1 MINKLTGTFLMLL
14 TVFVIS
20 AYGQTGRVQGVIT
33 DRITGETLAGASVVL
48 EGTTIG
54 STTRSNG
61 EFDLEVP
68 AGNVVLVVSFIGY
81 TPSRLELV
89 IGAGQIVR
97 ANVELYADIAV
108 LDEFVVIG
116 YGVQRRSDMTGA
128 VASVTAEDL
137 QQGVILDPIQ
147 AMQGRAAG
155 VSITRRGGDPN
166 AGFDVK
172 IRGASSL
179 TTGTS
184 PLFVIDG
191 VAGADPTTVAPTD
204 IESFSILKD
213 ASAAAIYGSRGANG
227 VIIITTK
234 RGTKGAEPQI
244 NFNSYVSIDQV
255 ARKLDLLSATEYRQ
269 FLSDNPRFLTG
280 FVDGG
285 ADTDWQ
291 DEVFR
296 TGMSQN
302 HTFSFTGGGVA
313 SSYRASVSHMD
324 FTGVVRG
331 SRKTRTIGRINID
344 QTALDGKLTIASG
357 LSGTIEHNMFINYG
371 GWNRSNVLWQ
381 TFQRNPTDPVFDQ
394 NNEYHELQ
402 RRFNYYNPLAI
413 IDGIQN
419 ERDAKRLFGY
429 LQADLEI
436 FDGFSAGV
444 NLAYTRN
451 DDESFYFEPKA
462 LYLGSQPGFG
472 RRAYGNFESRLLET
486 TLRYINEFGL
496 HNFQAVAGYSFQEN
510 YSTGF
515 SAQGQNP
522 VTDLLRAYNL
532 RALLTVTAVN
542 DINSFKTSS
551 RLISFFGRA
560 LYNWDSRY
568 FATATIRR
576 DGSSRFGPA
585 NRWGIFPSA
594 SVMWNITGE
603 NFMQNVQFVNNLRL
617 RVGYGITGNQEF
629 GNHNHLAFYSIAG
642 TSLNFDTREESVLF
656 QFSHNTNEHLK
667 WEENAELNVGLDF
680 GLFRDRI
687 SGSFDFF
694 DRRTYDLLGSY
705 SVPVP
710 PNAVGRT
717 WANVGEFSVRGFTV
731 FLQTFVVDTDNL
743 DWRTTLT
750 FSRYRQNVVNLSSE
764 EFPWTRLQVGYLSG
778 PGLVGDLNWTQIVD
792 PGMPLGTWYMPEYA
806 GLSNDGM
813 FLFRTAAGGV
823 TRELHRAER
832 RNMGSAQPDF
842 ELGWTNF
849 FTIFGDFDASI
860 ALRAI
865 YGHQVFNTSRMI
877 LGNPTTAF
885 PNTNAL
891 ASAVE
896 EYNRGL
902 RDIPKVSSYFLED
915 ASFLRVDNISL
926 GYNLNNVAGFS
937 RVRIFLASNNVFT
950 LTNYTGLD
958 PEISF
963 SGLSFGLDQYDVYPR
978 TRTFTVGI
986 NANL

>member
-1 MINKLTGTFLMLL
+1 MLL
-14 TVFVIS
+14 TVFVFTV
-20 AYGQTGRVQGVIT
+20 YGQTGRVRGIIT
-33 DRITGETLAGASVVL
+33 DRITGEALPGASVIL

-54 STTRSNG
+54 STTNPNG
-61 EFDLEVP
+61 EFEFEVP
-68 AGNVVLVVSFIGY
+68 AGNVVLVASFIGY
-81 TPSRLELV
+81 TSTNVELV
-89 IGAGQIVR
+89 VPEGQTVR
-97 ANVELYADIAV
+97 ANFELFADITV
-108 LDEFVVIG
+108 LGEFIVIG

-128 VASVTAEDL
+128 VASVTSEDL

-179 TTGTS
+179 NTGTQ

-213 ASAAAIYGSRGANG
+213 ASAAAIFGSRGANG

-234 RGTKGAEPQI
+234 RGAKGAEPQVD
-244 NFNSYVSIDQV
+244 FNSYVSIDQV
-255 ARKLDLLSATEYRQ
+255 ASRLDLMSAADYRQ
-269 FLSDNPRFLTG
+269 FVADNPSFAAG
-280 FVDGG
+280 FSDGG
-285 ADTDWQ
+285 ANTDWQ

-302 HTFSFTGGGVA
+302 HTLSFSGGGVA

-331 SRKTRTIGRINID
+331 SRKTRTIGRINVD
-344 QTALDGKLTIASG
+344 QTALDGRLTIASG
-357 LSGTIEHNMFINYG
+357 LSGTIEQNMFINYG
-371 GWNRSNVLWQ
+371 GWNRSNVLLM
-381 TFQRNPTDPVFDQ
+381 TFLRNPTDPVFDQ
-394 NNEYHELQ
+394 NNEYHEIN
-402 RRFNYYNPLAI
+402 RRYNYWNPRAI
-413 IDGIQN
+413 ISGIQN

-429 LQADLEI
+429 LQANLEI

-451 DDESFYFEPKA
+451 DDESFYFEPRA
-462 LYLGSQPGFG
+462 LYSRSQPGFG

-486 TLRYINEFGL
+486 TLRYDNDFGL
-496 HNFQAVAGYSFQEN
+496 HNIQAVAGYSFQEN

-522 VTDLLRAYNL
+522 ATDLLRAYNL
-532 RALLTVTAVN
+532 RALLTVTAVD
-542 DINSFKTSS
+542 DINSFKSSS
-551 RLISFFGRA
+551 RLISFFGRTM
-560 LYNWDSRY
+560 YNWDSRY
-568 FATATIRR
+568 FLTATVRR

-594 SVMWNITGE
+594 SAMWNITGE
-603 NFMQNVQFVNNLRL
+603 NFMDNLDFVNNLRV

-629 GNHNHLAFYSIAG
+629 GNYNHLAFYSIGG
-642 TSLNFDTREESVLF
+642 TSINFDTREESILF

-680 GLFRDRI
+680 GFFHDRI
-687 SGSFDFF
+687 SGSVDFF

-717 WANVGEFSVRGFTV
+717 WANVGEFSVRGLAV
-731 FLQTFVVDTDNL
+731 FLQAFVVDTDIL
-743 DWRTTLT
+743 DWRTMVT

-792 PGMPLGTWYMPEYA
+792 PGLPLGTWYMPEYA
-806 GLSNDGM
+806 GLSNDGV
-813 FLFRTAAGGV
+813 FLFHTAAGGV
-823 TRELHRAER
+823 SRELHLAER
-832 RNMGSAQPDF
+832 RNLGSAQPDF

-849 FTIFGDFDASI
+849 FNLFGDFDASI

-865 YGHQVFNTSRMI
+865 YGHQVFNTTRMI
-877 LGNPTTAF
+877 LGNPITAF

-891 ASAVE
+891 RSAVD
-896 EYNRGL
+896 EYNRGV

-915 ASFLRVDNISL
+915 GSFLRVDNISL
-926 GYNLNNVAGFS
+926 GYNLMNVAGFS
-937 RVRIFLASNNVFT
+937 RVRLFLAANNVFT

-963 SGLSFGLDQYDVYPR
+963 SGLSFGLDQFDVYPR